1 MQYFKTVKNIWTDQ
15 SRFLWF
21 YWIFLPKVD
30 LVANPS
36 GFERLSQASR
46 RKAII
51 EVTQTYIYLCPQPSW
66 MPNSDYQHF
75 LLSIGLFFADFC
87 AATFIFPAL
96 SSVIPI
102 LLQVYLQYSLNI
114 ALELFIIV
122 WTGICFKRHLKTW
135 QFLTTWYN
143 LMKQKHVML
152 CIVTAAHIY
161 GYMFSFKDFSRLV
174 TCYFSFFLLSKKETS
189 LSQERWVQS
198 E

>member
-21 YWIFLPKVD
+21 YWIFLTKVD

-96 SSVIPI
+96 SSVTPI
-102 LLQVYLQYSLNI
+102 LLQVDLQYSLNI

-135 QFLTTWYN
+135 QFLKTW
-143 LMKQKHVML
+143 
-152 CIVTAAHIY
+152 
-161 GYMFSFKDFSRLV
+161 
-174 TCYFSFFLLSKKETS
+174 
-189 LSQERWVQS
+189 
-198 E
+198 